1 MLSEMCHFL
10 TWFVLKLLMFRI
22 NILSVKSLHCANRI
36 YVDPSCCLKILHT
49 AALEWRWGQ
58 VWQTYGNHT
67 DETINN
73 SAENIFRKIN
83 FF

>member
-10 TWFVLKLLMFRI
+10 TWFVLKLLMYRI

-49 AALEWRWGQ
+49 AALE
-58 VWQTYGNHT
+58 
-67 DETINN
+67 
-73 SAENIFRKIN
+73 
-83 FF
+83 